1 MTPRGGRSQPT
12 VNPPPPSFSPWMR
25 QPLNLSAFLLWQAG
39 GYLESTDIGP
49 PAGGQISVFSD
60 NRPAKIRPGVRL

>member
-1 MTPRGGRSQPT
+1 
-12 VNPPPPSFSPWMR
+12 MR